1 VVKVDGERNLL
12 YVKGAVPGYRNRLV
26 KVTLVRAR
34 RRKEG

>member
-1 VVKVDGERNLL
+1 
-12 YVKGAVPGYRNRLV
+12 VKGAVPGYRNRLV